1 MISILATG
9 RLAATPEVRTGPSGK
24 PYTTARLLCPAGE
37 GGDTSVSLIAFGE
50 TGEHL
55 ATIPRGVALSVTG
68 RCAVKTWTSK
78 DGSTRAGLSMTVDA
92 ILHAQPP
99 ARRPPQRAQFDPDDD
114 PDAPR
119 RRRQRDY
126 DEDGEV

>member
-1 MISILATG
+1 MLSVLASG

-24 PYTTARLLCPAGE
+24 SYTTARLLVPGE
-37 GGDTSVSLIAFGE
+37 GGEVAVSLIAFGD

-55 ATIPRGVALSVTG
+55 ATIPRGVGVSLTG
-68 RCAVKTWTSK
+68 RCAIKTWTAK
-78 DGSTRAGLSMTVDA
+78 DGSTRAGLSMTCDA